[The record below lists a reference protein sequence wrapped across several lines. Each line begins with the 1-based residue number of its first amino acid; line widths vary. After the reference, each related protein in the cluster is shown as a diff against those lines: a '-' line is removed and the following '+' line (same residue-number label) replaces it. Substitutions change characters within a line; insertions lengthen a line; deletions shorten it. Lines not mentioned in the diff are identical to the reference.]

1 MAERYDEVVE
11 MRNEMDVLEEKH
23 REALAQVQHRG
34 EVIQQLRGDI
44 KEANAQV
51 GDIGFGWFLSTV
63 RLGLSLYFYRRE
75 VIQRFT
81 R

>member
-51 GDIGFGWFLSTV
+51 GDIGFGWFSSTV
-63 RLGLSLYFYRRE
+63 RLGLSLYFL
-75 VIQRFT
+75 
-81 R
+81 